1 MANFCPNCGSAVNQ
15 TDTFCPTCGS
25 AIVGS
30 TSGLPAG
37 VPINT
42 PPPTRQYYQSV
53 PPVQSTASNILGTLV
68 AVNLINGLTRQL
80 YYYGGRYYLDPY
92 CRNPF
97 LQMGMIVGRHRRIYR
112 RHPIM
117 PPPPH
122 PLHRP
127 HRPAPPP
134 PPPISRAFNRRP
146 GPRPGGPMGG
156 PRPGGPGGPRP
167 RGPRPGGPRGGHR

>member
-42 PPPTRQYYQSV
+42 PPPTQQYYQSV

-80 YYYGGRYYLDPY
+80 LLRRQILSRPLLQKSVFANGYD
-92 CRNPF
+92 CR
-97 LQMGMIVGRHRRIYR
+97 QT
-112 RHPIM
+112 
-117 PPPPH
+117 
-122 PLHRP
+122 
-127 HRPAPPP
+127 
-134 PPPISRAFNRRP
+134 
-146 GPRPGGPMGG
+146 
-156 PRPGGPGGPRP
+156 
-167 RGPRPGGPRGGHR
+167 